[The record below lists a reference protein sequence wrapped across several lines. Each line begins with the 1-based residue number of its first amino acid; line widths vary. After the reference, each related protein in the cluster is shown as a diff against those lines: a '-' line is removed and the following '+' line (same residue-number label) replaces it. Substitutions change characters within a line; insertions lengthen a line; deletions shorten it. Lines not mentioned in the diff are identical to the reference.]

1 MGVRAMARIWDQAQ
15 EIIETLRASRSEADI
30 LSGLGRGGDA
40 FGYENFFMTGLPE
53 RPGEHLGSYA
63 MLSGWPEAWL
73 ERYIDKGYV
82 HVDPVIRRVRS
93 DNDPFMWDDAPYDRD
108 DAAAARVMDES
119 PDYGLVKGMTVPIH
133 GIHGFHAAVC
143 FSAGHEVRWS
153 GARLGALQLIAIFAH
168 SQASAI
174 IEERGGGRRPAPRLS
189 PREIEVLKWSTAGKS
204 TWDISV
210 ILGLS
215 QDTVGEYLANAQ
227 RKLDAANR
235 THAVAEAMRHRLIL

>member
-1 MGVRAMARIWDQAQ
+1 MPGVWDQAQ
-15 EIIETLRASRSEADI
+15 EIIETLRGSRTEADI
-30 LSGLGRGGDA
+30 LAGLERGGA
-40 FGYENFFMTGLPE
+40 RFGYENFFMTGLPE
-53 RPGEHLGSYA
+53 RPGESLGAYA

-73 ERYIDKGYV
+73 ERYIERGYV
-82 HVDPVIRRVRS
+82 HVDPVIRRVRN

-119 PDYGLVKGMTVPIH
+119 PDYGLRKGMTVPIH
-133 GIHGFHAAVC
+133 GIRGFHAAVC
-143 FSAGHEVRWS
+143 FSASHDVRWS
-153 GARLGALQLIAIFAH
+153 GPRLGALQLIAIFAH

-174 IEERGGGRRPAPRLS
+174 IEGRGSRQRPAPRLS
-189 PREIEVLKWSTAGKS
+189 RREIEVLKWSSAGKS
-204 TWDISV
+204 TWDTSV

-235 THAVAEAMRHRLIL
+235 THAVAEAMRHGLIH